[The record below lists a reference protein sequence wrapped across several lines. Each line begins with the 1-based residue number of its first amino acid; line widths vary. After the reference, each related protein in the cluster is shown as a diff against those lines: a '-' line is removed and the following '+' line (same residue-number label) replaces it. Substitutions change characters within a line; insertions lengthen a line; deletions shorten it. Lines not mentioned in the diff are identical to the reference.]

1 MLDLGLGLG
10 HRNHTGIR
18 RLVKK
23 KKFLQGNVDRIG
35 YLGTDVIDYNI
46 VDGPLTGY
54 SYQYPEVD
62 EDERVEPGERQT
74 SEMGGVMD
82 FLAGTKLTN
91 MLTLSLPIPL
101 CEFSDL
107 CENLKRCL
115 ENSASTNYV
124 VTNLLFA
131 GSSVDVALPFTVLQ
145 LFPASRSMR
154 KLEEEQAGLYKW
166 VEDLLDR

>member
-1 MLDLGLGLG
+1 MTSSVFFCLLFLLDVGLSLEQ
-10 HRNHTGIR
+10 RNQTGMR

-23 KKFLQGNVDRIG
+23 KKFLQQHGNVDRFG
-35 YLGTDVIDYNI
+35 YLGSDVVDYNI

-54 SYQYPEVD
+54 SYQYPEVE
-62 EDERVEPGERQT
+62 EDESREPGERQT

-107 CENLKRCL
+107 CKIK
-115 ENSASTNYV
+115 
-124 VTNLLFA
+124 
-131 GSSVDVALPFTVLQ
+131 
-145 LFPASRSMR
+145 SRS
-154 KLEEEQAGLYKW
+154 A
-166 VEDLLDR
+166 

>member
-1 MLDLGLGLG
+1 MKSILFLCLLLLLDLGLSMD
-10 HRNHTGIR
+10 HRNHTGMR

-23 KKFLQGNVDRIG
+23 KKFLQHGSVDRIGNVGNMGNVDRIG
-35 YLGTDVIDYNI
+35 YYANDVVDYNNI

-62 EDERVEPGERQT
+62 EEDGVLREPGERQT

-91 MLTLSLPIPL
+91 MLTLSLPLPF

-107 CENLKRCL
+107 CKSLKRYRTIQPSKKSL
-115 ENSASTNYV
+115 IVS
-124 VTNLLFA
+124 
-131 GSSVDVALPFTVLQ
+131 Q
-145 LFPASRSMR
+145 
-154 KLEEEQAGLYKW
+154 Q
-166 VEDLLDR
+166 

>member
-1 MLDLGLGLG
+1 MTSILLLCLLLLDLGLGLG

-23 KKFLQGNVDRIG
+23 KKFLQGSVDRIG

-54 SYQYPEVD
+54 SYQYPEVE
-62 EDERVEPGERQT
+62 EDERMEPGERQT

-115 ENSASTNYV
+115 ENSAST
-124 VTNLLFA
+124 
-131 GSSVDVALPFTVLQ
+131 S
-145 LFPASRSMR
+145 
-154 KLEEEQAGLYKW
+154 YKSI
-166 VEDLLDR
+166 VCRQ

>member
-1 MLDLGLGLG
+1 MKSILFLCLLLLLDLGLSMD
-10 HRNHTGIR
+10 HRNHTGMR

-23 KKFLQGNVDRIG
+23 KKFLQHGSVDRIGNMGNMGNVDRIG
-35 YLGTDVIDYNI
+35 YYANDVVDYNNI

-62 EDERVEPGERQT
+62 EEQGVLREPGERQT

-91 MLTLSLPIPL
+91 MLTLSLPLPF

-107 CENLKRCL
+107 CKSLKRYRTIQP
-115 ENSASTNYV
+115 SK
-124 VTNLLFA
+124 
-131 GSSVDVALPFTVLQ
+131 
-145 LFPASRSMR
+145 RS
-154 KLEEEQAGLYKW
+154 LIVSQQ
-166 VEDLLDR
+166 

>member
-1 MLDLGLGLG
+1 MTPILFLCLLFLDPGLSMD
-10 HRNHTGIR
+10 HRNHTGMR

-23 KKFLQGNVDRIG
+23 KKFLQHGNVDRIG
-35 YLGTDVIDYNI
+35 YFGSDVVDYNNI

-54 SYQYPEVD
+54 NYQYPEV
-62 EDERVEPGERQT
+62 EDEEVREPGERQT

-107 CENLKRCL
+107 CKI
-115 ENSASTNYV
+115 
-124 VTNLLFA
+124 
-131 GSSVDVALPFTVLQ
+131 
-145 LFPASRSMR
+145 
-154 KLEEEQAGLYKW
+154 
-166 VEDLLDR
+166 

>member
-1 MLDLGLGLG
+1 MKSILLFCLLLDLGFSMEP
-10 HRNHTGIR
+10 RNHTGMR

-23 KKFLQGNVDRIG
+23 KKFLQPQGNVDRFG
-35 YLGTDVIDYNI
+35 YLGSDVVDYNI

-54 SYQYPEVD
+54 SYQYPEVE
-62 EDERVEPGERQT
+62 EDESRDPGERQS

-107 CENLKRCL
+107 CKI
-115 ENSASTNYV
+115 
-124 VTNLLFA
+124 
-131 GSSVDVALPFTVLQ
+131 
-145 LFPASRSMR
+145 
-154 KLEEEQAGLYKW
+154 
-166 VEDLLDR
+166 

>member
-1 MLDLGLGLG
+1 MTPILFLCLLFLDLGLSMD
-10 HRNHTGIR
+10 HRNHTGMR

-23 KKFLQGNVDRIG
+23 KKFLQHGNVDRIG
-35 YLGTDVIDYNI
+35 YFGSDVVDYNNI

-54 SYQYPEVD
+54 SYQYPEV
-62 EDERVEPGERQT
+62 EEEEVREPGERQT

-107 CENLKRCL
+107 CKI
-115 ENSASTNYV
+115 
-124 VTNLLFA
+124 
-131 GSSVDVALPFTVLQ
+131 
-145 LFPASRSMR
+145 
-154 KLEEEQAGLYKW
+154 
-166 VEDLLDR
+166 